1 MTTMIACEARN
12 VSITMVKVWIERPPE
27 IIKGYLP
34 EDILN
39 IYELELFFR
48 ELPQIGLV
56 EKVKKNLEVKSKVK
70 NDAPSDCLWL
80 LMVLRFVMLLC
91 YGDPESIIY
100 IYIYI
105 YIYKYIYIYFM
116 RHTQNSV
123 CYQKFWTFPTLH

>member
-100 IYIYI
+100 IYI
-105 YIYKYIYIYFM
+105 
-116 RHTQNSV
+116 
-123 CYQKFWTFPTLH
+123 